1 MLSVFDR
8 EDARIGIKK
17 SPTAWSRLL
26 KTSRMGDTRLAAQH
40 VPRDHTICLGL
51 QKARPGLQKARLTK
65 GQAYR
70 LYDIKGQA
78 YRLYD
83 IEGQAIASTKAY
95 SAPTLAGPKPIPYR

>member
-26 KTSRMGDTRLAAQH
+26 KTSRMGNTRLAAQH

-51 QKARPGLQKARLTK
+51 QKARPGLQKARLTE
-65 GQAYR
+65 
-70 LYDIKGQA
+70 GQA